1 MKADSQSLAAL
12 DFQSSKTDGRRS
24 AFMEHMASKGVT
36 VSAVHQRN
44 DVHSCVARFSCL
56 LPKVRATPTPTPYPY
71 PIP

>member
-1 MKADSQSLAAL
+1 
-12 DFQSSKTDGRRS
+12 
-24 AFMEHMASKGVT
+24 MEHMASKGVT